1 MHSHSHLFI
10 PTTKKDVQYC
20 KICSSLSYKG
30 IFSKSLSIKSNNRF
44 NVDPLK
50 MKFKPISSVCNYKL
64 INHIKYLE
72 NKNRAILKIKFLVN
86 CFGLKSMIF
95 YKSICLMNQI
105 FFENNISLD
114 SINDIDSISSI
125 CVLLVAEYN
134 ECCIPSIL
142 EEKLTKDEIDILY
155 HFHNK
160 NKEKN
165 VHKSNLRGLFCYI
178 KSNVFNYKYWE
189 VLCLKY
195 LNYDLGRYSTYD
207 YLILFFKLGIFFCE
221 ENINIIDRLKFC
233 INILDL
239 IIYDK
244 KFCDFSQY
252 TFAMSIIKVV
262 FENDNFFDKKIFKYI
277 YGVDL
282 SKNKYIECS
291 NLIKTILNVYINNE
305 YSRCYFN
312 ILNNVLYFYQLKNQ
326 IAYNNKINEKGL
338 QFKNNNNEEKKND
351 DKNYEDYKDIICK
364 YNKHLKTL
372 IVNNNHIIINND
384 NNSNNKN
391 FINCNNNN
399 FNYYGNN
406 YYFLNINNNNLA
418 NNCNKNYQ

>member
-1 MHSHSHLFI
+1 
-10 PTTKKDVQYC
+10 
-20 KICSSLSYKG
+20 
-30 IFSKSLSIKSNNRF
+30 
-44 NVDPLK
+44 
-50 MKFKPISSVCNYKL
+50 
-64 INHIKYLE
+64 
-72 NKNRAILKIKFLVN
+72 
-86 CFGLKSMIF
+86 
-95 YKSICLMNQI
+95 
-105 FFENNISLD
+105 
-114 SINDIDSISSI
+114 
-125 CVLLVAEYN
+125 
-134 ECCIPSIL
+134 
-142 EEKLTKDEIDILY
+142 
-155 HFHNK
+155 
-160 NKEKN
+160 
-165 VHKSNLRGLFCYI
+165 
-178 KSNVFNYKYWE
+178 VFNYKYWE

-277 YGVDL
+277 YGVGL

>member
-1 MHSHSHLFI
+1 MNSHSHLFI
-10 PTTKKDVQYC
+10 PTNKKEVKYC

-30 IFSKSLSIKSNNRF
+30 ILSKNLSIENNNRF

-50 MKFKPISSVCNYKL
+50 MKFKPIKSVCDYKL
-64 INHIKYLE
+64 INHVKYLE
-72 NKNRAILKIKFLVN
+72 NKNKAILKIKFLVKS
-86 CFGLKSMIF
+86 FGLKSMIF

-114 SINDIDSISSI
+114 TIDSISLI

-134 ECCIPSIL
+134 ECCIPSLI
-142 EEKLTKDEIDILY
+142 EENLTNNEIDILY
-155 HFHNK
+155 HFDKN

-178 KSNVFNYKYWE
+178 KKNVYNYKYWE

-195 LNYDLGRYSTYD
+195 LNYDLGRYSAYD
-207 YLILFFKLGIFFCE
+207 YLILFFKLGIYFCE
-221 ENINIIDRLKFC
+221 ENINIIDRLKLC

-239 IIYDK
+239 IIYDT

-262 FENDNFFDKKIFKYI
+262 LENDNLFDKKIFKYI

-291 NLIKTILNVYINNE
+291 NLIKNILYRYINNE
-305 YSRCYFN
+305 YSRSYFN
-312 ILNNVLYFYQLKNQ
+312 ILNNIFYLYQLKNQ
-326 IAYNNKINEKGL
+326 ITYNNKINGNEGYKDNNKEKI
-338 QFKNNNNEEKKND
+338 KNEV
-351 DKNYEDYKDIICK
+351 KNYEDYKDNIYK
-364 YNKHLKTL
+364 YNTQLKNS
-372 IVNNNHIIINND
+372 IVNNNY
-384 NNSNNKN
+384 
-391 FINCNNNN
+391 NNNN
-399 FNYYGNN
+399 FDYKNFFNCINNNFNFYGNN
-406 YYFLNINNNNLA
+406 SYFLHINNNFN
-418 NNCNKNYQ
+418 NNCNKIFQ